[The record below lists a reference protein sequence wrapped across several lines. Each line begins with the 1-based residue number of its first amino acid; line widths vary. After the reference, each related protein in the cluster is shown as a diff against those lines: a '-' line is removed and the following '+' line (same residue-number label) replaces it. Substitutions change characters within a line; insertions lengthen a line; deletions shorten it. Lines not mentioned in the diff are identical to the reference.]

1 VIGSEPEADRGPQPG
16 SPAGV
21 VVAPDI
27 LSTWLVSTACV
38 SGRVRLLSSPS
49 VKIRKATIEDAAA
62 LTAIAHDAKRHW
74 GYPEHWI
81 KHWQDDLTISP
92 DFVAANQVY
101 VAECD
106 NELLGFYALII
117 RKEKAELDHLW
128 VAPAYIG
135 TGVGKELFLHAME
148 SAARRNIPEVEI
160 SSDPNAEGFYRKMGA
175 YRSGETVSEIDGQPR
190 TLPRL
195 TVDPKS

>member
-1 VIGSEPEADRGPQPG
+1 MTSLGNADSASLR
-16 SPAGV
+16 
-21 VVAPDI
+21 
-27 LSTWLVSTACV
+27 
-38 SGRVRLLSSPS
+38 
-49 VKIRKATIEDAAA
+49 IRKALTEDAAT
-62 LTAIAHDAKRHW
+62 LTTIAHDAKRHW

-81 KHWQDDLTISP
+81 KHWHEDLTISP

-101 VAECD
+101 VAERD

-117 RKEKAELDHLW
+117 RKDKAELDHLW
-128 VAPAYIG
+128 VAPAHIG
-135 TGVGKELFLHAME
+135 TGVGKELFIHAMQ
-148 SAARRNIPEVEI
+148 SAARRNIPEIEI

-175 YRSGETVSEIDGQPR
+175 HRIGETVSEIDGQPR